1 MGDDEEANIHD
12 LDEYIACYYE
22 ENLDEKIKATGK
34 ILRLTLGME
43 NMEDIVT
50 NGMDNNIVL
59 TFEKLK

>member
-1 MGDDEEANIHD
+1 MGDDEEANIRD

-22 ENLDEKIKATGK
+22 DDLDMKIKTTGK

-50 NGMDNNIVL
+50 NGMNYYY
-59 TFEKLK
+59 LKSYIQI